1 MFYAFYIFN
10 TVAFETHKYP
20 VMHVFYASYL
30 VVAWTFYFHAFMPWP
45 LSLIISH
52 EGIDL
57 SFNA

>member
-1 MFYAFYIFN
+1 MFYASYIFN

-20 VMHVFYASYL
+20 VMHMFYASYL

-52 EGIDL
+52 
-57 SFNA
+57 